1 MTRLATRFGLAALL
15 PAVLAAIACSSA
27 AATPR
32 KTGSPTPTPAAAH
45 GTPAPRRSPTPFA
58 ARSTPTPSKV
68 AGAGIPATGGAPAPT
83 VTAAALPYPA
93 ATDPPEPL
101 ATVAP
106 PATVAPLATA
116 PPGAATA
123 SSAASVPG
131 QVPAVAPPALTTAT
145 ATLPPLA
152 VRTTVAAAGQPGAGT
167 NATAPAAGS
176 ALPTVATPPRASAAL
191 PGAAN
196 QPPGATSSAAPG
208 AAPAD
213 ASLQGLFQA
222 VSVKELDLP
231 LGFRETLASTK
242 PPLYLGQEAG
252 FYAHFTRQ
260 AQAGGATP
268 AAVGVVLL
276 AFPDEVTAAARMR
289 SGRAQLNS
297 YLTSGGGQH
306 VEQATGPTLGDESL
320 SLHLLRTSDGIG
332 KSDGGYEVIWR
343 RGRIVVVV
351 METGNP
357 EPAGIDDVAAI
368 AQQQDQNL
376 ADAGL

>member
-1 MTRLATRFGLAALL
+1 MSRMATRIGLAVLL
-15 PAVLAAIACSSA
+15 PAVLGAIACGSA

-32 KTGSPTPTPAAAH
+32 KAGSPTPTPSAAH
-45 GTPAPRRSPTPFA
+45 GTPAPRSSPIPRA
-58 ARSTPTPSKV
+58 AHSTPVPSKV
-68 AGAGIPATGGAPAPT
+68 PGTGVPPTGGAPEPS
-83 VTAAALPYPA
+83 VTAAALPVPA

-106 PATVAPLATA
+106 LASVARPTVAPISAS
-116 PPGAATA
+116 PPATA
-123 SSAASVPG
+123 SIPG
-131 QVPAVAPPALTTAT
+131 QAPATDPAPPALGSAT
-145 ATLPPLA
+145 ATPPPLG
-152 VRTTVAAAGQPGAGT
+152 VRTVAPPGGQPPSGGTAAGGAPS
-167 NATAPAAGS
+167 APTTSAAPPRAAGAAS
-176 ALPTVATPPRASAAL
+176 AEAGRPASATPP
-191 PGAAN
+191 
-196 QPPGATSSAAPG
+196 APG
-208 AAPAD
+208 AAQAG
-213 ASLQGLFQA
+213 ASLQDLFQA

-242 PPLYLGQEAG
+242 PPLYLGQEAS
-252 FYAHFTRQ
+252 FYAHFTRP
-260 AQAGGATP
+260 AQAGGASP

-276 AFPDEVTAAARMR
+276 AFPDDVTAAARMR
-289 SGRAQLNS
+289 SGRAQVNS

-343 RGRIVVVV
+343 RGRMVIVV

-357 EPAGIDDVAAI
+357 EPASIADVAAI